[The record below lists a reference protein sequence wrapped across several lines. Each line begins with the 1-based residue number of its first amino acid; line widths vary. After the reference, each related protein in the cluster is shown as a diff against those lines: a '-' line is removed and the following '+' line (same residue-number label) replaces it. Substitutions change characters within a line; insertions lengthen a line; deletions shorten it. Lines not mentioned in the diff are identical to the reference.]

1 MKKLYWVI
9 CITTITALIF
19 WGGYSFGKS
28 SQISDI
34 LLADN
39 IITDE
44 LIAATQNI
52 LLLEMLSEGEI
63 NKALSQLN
71 ARLDSQISI
80 VNNFLPEDENFEGR
94 IIADKIFLRIAKYRS
109 KYPRKKTEDNFEN
122 GVDEILDELLRKTKQ
137 GTE

>member
-34 LLADN
+34 LIGDN
-39 IITDE
+39 IITND

-63 NKALSQLN
+63 DKALSHLN
-71 ARLDSQISI
+71 SRLDGQIFT
-80 VNNFLPEDENFEGR
+80 VNNFLPDDENLEGR
-94 IIADKIFLRIAKYRS
+94 IIADKIFLRIAKYRN
-109 KYPRKKTEDNFEN
+109 KYPRKKTGDDFEN
-122 GVDEILDELLRKTKQ
+122 GVDEILGELLRKTKQ
-137 GTE
+137 GKE